1 MRGIPSTSGDICDDE
16 DFDIASVR
24 VVEVLV
30 RIVSL
35 DTEMD
40 IVPRNR
46 REVGVD
52 FHDVDMVVSVHIIHL
67 KPVERDG
74 GAAHGRPKADTVVDV
89 PSPGPGRDGNLA
101 GAECDWQEQAPF
113 R

>member
-1 MRGIPSTSGDICDDE
+1 MRGSPSASGDICDDE

-24 VVEVLV
+24 VIEVLV

-40 IVPRNR
+40 IVPRDR
-46 REVGVD
+46 REIGVY
-52 FHDVDMVVSVHIIHL
+52 FHYVDMVVRVHIIHL
-67 KPVERDG
+67 KPVKRDG
-74 GAAHGRPKADTVVDV
+74 GAAHGRPKANAIVDI

-101 GAECDWQEQAPF
+101 GAECDWHEQAPF